1 MDTNL
6 KGNKEKLEEA
16 VQWLEKAV
24 ELDKDNAYYLY
35 YLGKA
40 YALNQDHKAAIDT
53 FQKAVTLDSEIKEY
67 FYYLSREL
75 KEIGSIREAKIN
87 LEKSLK
93 LDENYIEAHE
103 LSHELL
109 AEICFGKGEWEE
121 AEAHCRA
128 VLNKRW
134 NYDTFTLLVKA
145 LYHQN
150 KFGEVIYV
158 INVSAL
164 RTTEETKEAVFYI
177 ARSFSQLDRFED
189 AINSYKSLLEISA
202 EPKVFYYLGCALA
215 HESEYEDAF
224 EMFNRVI
231 EHENEYKARAYLQR
245 GHLFLELNQIA
256 EAEATYRMAYEID
269 SQNPEFVY
277 ALGRFCYLYGD
288 ENEAMSKFCQA
299 IELDSAHY
307 LSHLGKGLIHERR
320 GEISEAIE
328 EYEFLVRGE
337 KHPVA
342 RKRLGILHCKQS
354 NYSAAF
360 EHLQKANQLGDES
373 DRLLFYLGLA
383 AANIKKLE
391 IGLHTW
397 EKLFERNP
405 KDREL
410 ELNICRVHYLL
421 GQQHINEERYIDTIS
436 EWEAYLKGYEE
447 DEGTRKNLAEVYF
460 RLAIS
465 KFKNDKSND
474 ADIKKQLLK
483 AIELDPDNG
492 LYAYYASLFNLKMGE
507 YDECITTLRELLE
520 KQPADSRVKYH
531 LGLAMLKNGDDGAID
546 VLKEVKRDRYA
557 GYAAQL
563 VANEY
568 MKEERWHEAIETL
581 APMIDLGVSSGDEKE
596 VAEGGLK
603 WH

>member
-1 MDTNL
+1 MDANL
-6 KGNKEKLEEA
+6 NGNKGKLEEA
-16 VQWLEKAV
+16 VQRLEKAV

-53 FQKAVTLDSEIKEY
+53 FQRAVTLDSGIKEY

-75 KEIGSIREAKIN
+75 KEIGSIQEAKIN
-87 LEKSLK
+87 LEKALK

-103 LSHELL
+103 LL
-109 AEICFGKGEWEE
+109 AKICPGEGKWEE
-121 AEAHCRA
+121 VEKHCRA

-134 NYDTFTLLVKA
+134 NYDTFTQLVIA
-145 LYHQN
+145 LYHQK

-158 INVSAL
+158 INVSTL

-202 EPKVFYYLGCALA
+202 EPKVLYYLGCALA
-215 HESEYEDAF
+215 HESKYEDAL

-231 EHENEYKARAYLQR
+231 KHENEYKARAYLQR
-245 GHLFLELNQIA
+245 GHLFLERNQIA

-277 ALGRFCYLYGD
+277 ALGIFCYLYGD

-299 IELDSAHY
+299 IELDSTHF
-307 LSHLGKGLIHERR
+307 LSHLGKGLIHERC

-328 EYEFLVRGE
+328 EYEFVTQGE

-342 RKRLGILHCKQS
+342 RKRLGVLHCKKS
-354 NYSAAF
+354 DYSAAF

-373 DRLLFYLGLA
+373 DGLLFYLGLA

-391 IGLHTW
+391 IGLCTW
-397 EKLFERNP
+397 EKLFERNLED
-405 KDREL
+405 KSL

-421 GQQHINEERYIDTIS
+421 GQQYINEERYTDTIS

-447 DEGTRKNLAEVYF
+447 DEATRKNLAEVYF
-460 RLAIS
+460 RMAIS
-465 KFKNDKSND
+465 KFKDEKSND
-474 ADIKKQLLK
+474 ADIKTQLLK
-483 AIELDPDNG
+483 AIELDPDNER
-492 LYAYYASLFNLKMGE
+492 YAYYASLFNLKKGE
-507 YDECITTLRELLE
+507 YDECISTLRELLE
-520 KQPADSRVKYH
+520 KQPDESRFKYH
-531 LGLAMLKNGDDGAID
+531 LGLAMLKNGDNGAID
-546 VLKEVKRDRYA
+546 VLKEVKNGRYA
-557 GYAAQL
+557 GYATQI

-568 MKEERWHEAIETL
+568 IKEEQWHEAIEML
-581 APMIDLGVSSGDEKE
+581 APLVEQQIFDVEEKSHNNL
-596 VAEGGLK
+596 VQAEGGY
-603 WH
+603 